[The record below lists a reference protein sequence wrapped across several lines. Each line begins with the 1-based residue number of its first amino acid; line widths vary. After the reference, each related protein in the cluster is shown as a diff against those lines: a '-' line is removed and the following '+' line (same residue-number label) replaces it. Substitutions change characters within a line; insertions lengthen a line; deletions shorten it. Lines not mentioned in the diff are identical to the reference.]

1 MSQPQRLIATESQ
14 SRDGGMRKGREWIQ
28 AGRKAGDLRQAGR
41 QPSVGCWRSSFVHL
55 LFRWFASLLR
65 QEGEEA
71 ANPAEKIARKAL
83 QLQILTAYVVF
94 FVQDLLAFGLSL
106 AHSQHI
112 GQRIPQRHHKNMR
125 NTEQLRQELATR
137 KREALA
143 KKVRPN
149 PRKPGEDLRSYC
161 ARLRT
166 V

>member
-1 MSQPQRLIATESQ
+1 M
-14 SRDGGMRKGREWIQ
+14 
-28 AGRKAGDLRQAGR
+28 
-41 QPSVGCWRSSFVHL
+41 
-55 LFRWFASLLR
+55 
-65 QEGEEA
+65 
-71 ANPAEKIARKAL
+71 EKIARKPL
-83 QLQILTAYVVF
+83 QLQALAFLAIL
-94 FVQDLLAFGLSL
+94 FVQEKLAITKPL
-106 AHSQHI
+106 AHSHHI
-112 GQRIPQRHHKNMR
+112 ANASRNGTHKKMR